1 MWTDPEHNRIR
12 DKAKIRE
19 VLDAHML
26 RPKEQRAPWVAAI
39 FTREHRRG
47 GNRFE
52 DATILSACAEGDEKT
67 YQVIIGAESWLLKLS
82 LIEYVV
88 VL

>member
-1 MWTDPEHNRIR
+1 MWTDQEHNRIR
-12 DKAKIRE
+12 DRTKIRE

-26 RPKEQRAPWVAAI
+26 RPKDQRAPWVATI

-52 DATILSACAEGDEKT
+52 GATIFSASTEGDEKA
-67 YQVIIGAESWLLKLS
+67 YQIVIGSESYQLKLS